1 MAYYME
7 YSTKIYEVY
16 LKYIAPED
24 IVVYSIDEVF
34 MDVTDYLNTYKLSAH
49 DLAMKI
55 ILDVIETTG
64 ITATAGIGTNL
75 FLCKVAMD
83 IVAKH
88 IPADAN
94 GVRIAELDEMSY
106 RKTMW
111 SHQPLTDFWRVGRGY
126 AKKLE
131 EHGMFTMGDV
141 AQCSER
147 DEDLLYNLFGKN
159 AEPTD

>member
-1 MAYYME
+1 ME
-7 YSTKIYEVY
+7 YSTRIYQVY

-55 ILDVIETTG
+55 ILDVLETTG

-88 IPADAN
+88 IPADKN
-94 GVRIAELDEMSY
+94 GVRIAELDEMKF
-106 RKTMW
+106 RRELW
-111 SHQPLTDFWRVGRGY
+111 SHQPLTDFWRVGRGI

-131 EHGMFTMGDV
+131 QNGMFTMGDV
-141 AQCSER
+141 A
-147 DEDLLYNLFGKN
+147 FGIEN
-159 AEPTD
+159 REIGRAHV

>member
-7 YSTKIYEVY
+7 YSTRIYQVY

-55 ILDVIETTG
+55 ILDVLETTG

-75 FLCKVAMD
+75 IQLCN
-83 IVAKH
+83 
-88 IPADAN
+88 ADT
-94 GVRIAELDEMSY
+94 VL
-106 RKTMW
+106 
-111 SHQPLTDFWRVGRGY
+111 VG
-126 AKKLE
+126 
-131 EHGMFTMGDV
+131 GDV
-141 AQCSER
+141 LRHNVHCH
-147 DEDLLYNLFGKN
+147 L
-159 AEPTD
+159 AEKEIRPNPSA